1 MTCRTK
7 AVLALAGCTM
17 LAAGP
22 GVLKSQEAGRTVLTV
37 GRSADPT
44 PAPASI
50 ERIRRYIES
59 SRGSLDHPEELAP
72 FFERLHGISTESS
85 SAAVHI
91 LHFGDSHTAGDEW
104 TAPLRS
110 LFQQRFG
117 EGGSGFSLA
126 GHPFAGYR
134 RLDAPGGWSA
144 GWKAAGLNQGPGD
157 GLFGLGGVSIATDR
171 AGQSVY
177 LNADCNLLEI
187 HYLQQ
192 PNGGSVALYEDD
204 RLLDEFSTAGKLQ
217 PEAHAIAASPGAH
230 RFLLKTTGAGPVRL
244 FGWVAD
250 KRRGVTYEALG
261 LNGVRASVMLNWDE
275 EMLATYL
282 KRRDPALI
290 VLAYGTNEAVDLQS
304 AERYREMFSTLL
316 SRLRRM
322 APQGAILVIGPPDIY
337 PRMRGGSHSSAEV
350 ERVISAQQN
359 ACRENGCAFWD
370 MRQHMGGAGSIR
382 EWATMGFAQRDYI
395 HLSASGY
402 RQLGEALFAD
412 LMRYYETYERV
423 RFQMLG
429 RDSR

>member
-1 MTCRTK
+1 MSIRMK
-7 AVLALAGCTM
+7 AVLALTGCALLAG
-17 LAAGP
+17 GP
-22 GVLKSQEAGRTVLTV
+22 GMLKSQEAGPAVLAA
-37 GRSADPT
+37 GRSADP
-44 PAPASI
+44 PPPPVSN

-59 SRGSLDHPEELAP
+59 SRGSLEHPEELVS
-72 FFERLHGISTESS
+72 FFERLHRISTESHGG
-85 SAAVHI
+85 SAHI

-117 EGGSGFSLA
+117 DGGSGFSLA

-144 GWKAAGLNQGPGD
+144 GWKAEGLNKGPGD

-177 LNADCNLLEI
+177 LNADCDVLEI
-187 HYLQQ
+187 HYLRQ
-192 PNGGSVALYEDD
+192 PNGGSVALYQDD
-204 RLLDEFSTAGKLQ
+204 RLLEEFSTAGSL
-217 PEAHAIAASPGAH
+217 HAEVHAVAVGPGAH

-250 KRRGVTYEALG
+250 RQRGVTYEALG

-275 EMLATYL
+275 EMLASYL

-304 AERYREMFSTLL
+304 AEHYHEIFSTLL

-322 APQGAILVIGPPDIY
+322 APRAAILVVGPPDIY

-350 ERVISAQQN
+350 ERVIAAQQN

-382 EWATMGFAQRDYI
+382 EWATMGYAQRDYI

-429 RDSR
+429 RDNP